1 MQEMTGSR
9 WKRTGCSLVWSLELL
24 TPLVTD
30 GDAVPLRVALGWL
43 KTGFPTESPGHRKTV
58 LVGGLPTVLTLLP
71 TPESRF
77 HWLQQNILPLARGIG
92 NHWAAVGLIFAM
104 EGPASLFTLNEA
116 DDLVYFG
123 RGPERSDKVA
133 ITQAMWAG
141 AATGTGTFQLIVP
154 GTKTVGGYYVDK
166 VS

>member
-9 WKRTGCSLVWSLELL
+9 WKHRGCSIVWSSELL

-43 KTGFPTESPGHRKTV
+43 KTGFPDKPPSHSKAV
-58 LVGGLPTVLTLLP
+58 LVGGLQTVLTLLP
-71 TPESRF
+71 TPDSRF
-77 HWLQQNILPLARGIG
+77 QWLQRNVFPLAKGIG
-92 NHWAAVGLIFAM
+92 NHWAAVGLILAM
-104 EGPASLFTLNEA
+104 EGPTSLFTLNEA
-116 DDLVYFG
+116 DDLVLFG
-123 RGPERSDKVA
+123 RGSGRSDKVA
-133 ITQAMWAG
+133 ITQAMWKG
-141 AATGTGTFQLIVP
+141 APTGTGTFQLIVP